1 MALAELTD
9 TAIAL
14 QLWDLVK
21 YFDRESLAD
30 GLNELYKNNVRG
42 KLYKLLFELNKD
54 TRISVRTA
62 VGDTE
67 QRETGEGLSFAT
79 LVSTNKVTTQILQF

>member
-1 MALAELTD
+1 MMGLAELTD

-14 QLWDLVK
+14 QLWDLAK
-21 YFDRESLAD
+21 FFDRESLVD

-42 KLYKLLFELNKD
+42 KLYKLLFEMNRD

-67 QRETGEGLSFAT
+67 QGETGEGWG
-79 LVSTNKVTTQILQF
+79 